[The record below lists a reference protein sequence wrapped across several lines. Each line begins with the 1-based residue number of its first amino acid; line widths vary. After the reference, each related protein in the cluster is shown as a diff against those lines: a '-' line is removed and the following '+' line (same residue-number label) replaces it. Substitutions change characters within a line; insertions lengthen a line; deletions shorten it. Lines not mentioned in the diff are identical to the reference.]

1 MGLRSAQP
9 VILIVEPF
17 GGSTRLHNPNLP
29 MVYWDDAAVTRG
41 EGIFETLLIKDGK
54 PANFERHAAR
64 FQASAELLGMP
75 VPDASYWR
83 RATLEA
89 AGDWYRQLGQ
99 SPATGF
105 EGEAKCVWTYTRG
118 RASTGN
124 PSAWLRI
131 EAIPPAV
138 VEQRR
143 TGVSVMCAPRGWSTS
158 ETPNEDTPWLTF
170 GAKTLNYAAA
180 MAALRVAHARGF
192 DDVIWLGEDHKTVL
206 EGATSTLVIVKKGQR
221 LRTPPSG
228 GDVLPGTTQAAV
240 FDYAASEGW
249 RCKEKPLTVQDL
261 EHARSVW
268 LLSSVRG
275 AVPVTRIGDTQLE
288 PRDLDEARALFT
300 AALSATVEGAV

>member
-1 MGLRSAQP
+1 MGPRSPQP

-41 EGIFETLLIKDGK
+41 EGIFETVLVRDGQ

-64 FQASAELLGMP
+64 FRASAELLGMP
-75 VPDASYWR
+75 APDPSYWR

-89 AGDWYRQLGQ
+89 AAEWYRQLGQ
-99 SPATGF
+99 DPATGF

-131 EAIPPAV
+131 EAIPPSV
-138 VEQRR
+138 MEQREH
-143 TGVSVMCAPRGWSTS
+143 GVSVMCAPRGWSTS
-158 ETPNEDTPWLTF
+158 ETLHEDAPWLTF
-170 GAKTLNYAAA
+170 GAKTLNYTAA
-180 MAALRVAHARGF
+180 MAALRCARERGF
-192 DDVIWLGEDHKTVL
+192 DDVLWLGEDHETVL

-228 GDVLPGTTQAAV
+228 GDVLPGTTQAAI
-240 FDYAASEGW
+240 FEYAQAHGW
-249 RCKEKPLTVQDL
+249 RCKEKELTVHDL
-261 EHARSVW
+261 ERARSVW
-268 LLSSVRG
+268 LVSSVRG
-275 AVPVTRIGDTQLE
+275 AVPVMRIGETELE
-288 PRDLDEARALFT
+288 PRDLEEARELFT
-300 AALSATVEGAV
+300 AAISATD